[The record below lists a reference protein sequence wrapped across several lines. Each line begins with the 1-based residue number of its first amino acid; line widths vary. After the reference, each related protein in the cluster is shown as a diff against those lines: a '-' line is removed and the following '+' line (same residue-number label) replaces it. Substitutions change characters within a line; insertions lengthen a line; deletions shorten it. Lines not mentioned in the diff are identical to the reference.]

1 MLAGGLGLFAVGVA
15 LGFLGAG
22 GTTIALPVLVY
33 LVGLDAHAAVAV
45 SILLVGGAS
54 AYGAVLNAR
63 EGYVDWRAAAVF
75 GPAGAV
81 GAVLGSAWSYRLS
94 GRTLLICFGG
104 LVLVVAARMLW
115 EGGEAN
121 APSRPQLGYSGV
133 AGFGIGVLTG
143 VLGNGGGFLLV
154 PGLMYL
160 AALPMRRAVGTSL
173 LISAIN
179 SAAAFAG
186 HAARQTLPWGMAVM
200 LLGCAMVGM
209 TLGVSLSHRTE
220 PARLKRS
227 FACLLV
233 VMGGWMLWRNL

>member
-1 MLAGGLGLFAVGVA
+1 MVGVA

-63 EGYVDWRAAAVF
+63 EGFVDWRAAMVF

-94 GRTLLICFGG
+94 GRMLLIFFGG
-104 LVLVVAARMLW
+104 LVLVVAVRMMW
-115 EGGEAN
+115 EGGAE
-121 APSRPQLGYSGV
+121 GGGGV
-133 AGFGIGVLTG
+133 RRTWVWLVLAGFGIGVVTG

-154 PGLMYL
+154 PGLVYL
-160 AALPMRRAVGTSL
+160 AGLPMRRAVGTSL

-186 HAARQTLPWGMAVM
+186 HAAQQTVPWRMALM

-209 TLGVSLSHRTE
+209 TLGVPLSHRTE
-220 PARLKRS
+220 PARLKRA
-227 FACLLV
+227 FACLLL

>member
-1 MLAGGLGLFAVGVA
+1 MA

-45 SILLVGGAS
+45 SIVLVGGAS

-63 EGYVDWRAAAVF
+63 EGFVDWRAVAVF
-75 GPAGAV
+75 APAGVA
-81 GAVLGSAWSYRLS
+81 GAVLGSAWSYMLS

-104 LVLVVAARMLW
+104 LVTVVAVRMML
-115 EGGEAN
+115 EGGETTAS
-121 APSRPQLGYSGV
+121 SRLRLGSAVV

-154 PGLMYL
+154 PGLVYL
-160 AALPMRRAVGTSL
+160 AGLPMRRAVGTSL

-186 HAARQTLPWGMAVM
+186 HAARQKLPWRMVLV
-200 LLGCAMVGM
+200 LLACTIIGITA
-209 TLGVSLSHRTE
+209 GVALSHRTD
-220 PARLKRS
+220 PGRLRHY
-227 FACLLV
+227 FAWMLLV
-233 VMGGWMLWRNL
+233 LAGYLLWRNW